1 MPLKL
6 MYITNRPEIAE
17 IAVTAGVDRVFID
30 LETYGKSIRQAGMD
44 TVQSNHTILDIVAI
58 RKALPTATLLVRCN
72 PTHDATSTYTATEE
86 EIDAIVAAGADII
99 MLPYFRTVEEVA
111 RFLRAVNGRT
121 RTMLLFETS
130 EALENADEILDLPGI
145 DEVFV
150 GLNDLSLGYGRRFMF
165 SVLAE
170 GKVEHLCDKFRKKG
184 YPYGFGGIAGLG
196 LHVMLPA
203 EKIIMEHYRL
213 GSQSVILARSFC
225 DTQNRNDFD
234 NIRRVFNEG
243 LHQIRIYESF
253 CAEHTEL
260 YDDNLKEV
268 CEICNCI
275 EGAPR

>member
-1 MPLKL
+1 MSLKL

-17 IAVTAGVDRVFID
+17 IAVNAGVDRVFVD
-30 LETYGKSIRQAGMD
+30 LETYGKVLRQGGMN
-44 TVQSNHTILDIVAI
+44 TVQSNHTIADIVTM
-58 RKALPTATLLVRCN
+58 RKSLPTATILARCN

-86 EIDAIVAAGADII
+86 EIDDIVAAGADII
-99 MLPYFRTVEEVA
+99 MLPYFKTVEEVA
-111 RFLRAVNGRT
+111 RFLRAVNGRA
-121 RTMLLFETS
+121 RTMLLFETPES
-130 EALENADEILDLPGI
+130 LEKVDEILDLPGI

-165 SVLAE
+165 SMLAE
-170 GKVEHLCDKFRKKG
+170 GKVEYLCNKFRERG

-213 GSQSVILARSFC
+213 GSQAVILARSFC
-225 DTQNRNDFD
+225 DTQIRNDFE

-243 LHQIRIYESF
+243 VKQIRLYESF

-260 YDDNLKEV
+260 HEDNRKEV
-268 CEICNCI
+268 CEICDCI